1 MKGKLKAKS
10 TVENLGAV
18 DKKSIGV
25 TSYRENISV
34 FPEFDRFNNNCQ
46 QVDKCQIGDGSIIV
60 LNLSFYFNK
69 NIENPLMTFTLPEEI
84 RPIGNVVLIAYV
96 ARKPGFAY
104 LRGYDGQIVF
114 EYAGTISTTM
124 ECNIIGI
131 YTV

>member
-34 FPEFDRFNNNCQ
+34 FPEFDRFNNNSQ
-46 QVDKCQIGDGSIIV
+46 QVDKCQIGDRSIIV
-60 LNLSFYFNK
+60 LNLAFYFNK
-69 NIENPLMTFTLPEEI
+69 NIEKSLITFTLPKEI
-84 RPIGNVVLIAYV
+84 RPTGNVVLIAYV
-96 ARKPGFAY
+96 DRKPGFAY
-104 LRGYDGQIVF
+104 LSGYDGKIIF
-114 EYAGTISTTM
+114 EYEGTISTTM
-124 ECNIIGI
+124 ECNILGT

>member
-34 FPEFDRFNNNCQ
+34 FPEFDRFNNNSQ
-46 QVDKCQIGDGSIIV
+46 QVDKCQIGDRSIIV

-69 NIENPLMTFTLPEEI
+69 NIENSLMTFTLPEEI
-84 RPIGNVVLIAYV
+84 RPTGNVVLIAYV

-114 EYAGTISTTM
+114 EYAGTISPTM
-124 ECNIIGI
+124 ECNIIGT

>member
-34 FPEFDRFNNNCQ
+34 FPEFDRFNNNSQ
-46 QVDKCQIGDGSIIV
+46 QVDKCQIGDRSIIV

-69 NIENPLMTFTLPEEI
+69 NIENSLMTFTLPEEI
-84 RPIGNVVLIAYV
+84 RPTGNAVLIAYV

-114 EYAGTISTTM
+114 EYAGTISPTM
-124 ECNIIGI
+124 ECNIIGT

>member
-1 MKGKLKAKS
+1 MKGTLKAKS

-60 LNLSFYFNK
+60 LNPSFYFNK
-69 NIENPLMTFTLPEEI
+69 NIENPLMTFILPEEI
-84 RPIGNVVLIAYV
+84 RPTGNVVLIAYV

-114 EYAGTISTTM
+114 EYEGTISTYM
-124 ECNIIGI
+124 ECNIIGA